1 MSEGMLYG
9 WVCVR
14 SGVGERWLGLPLVLA
29 LWGAVGGGGGG
40 VLGSGWGGGGDTGRW
55 RLVLG

>member
-14 SGVGERWLGLPLVLA
+14 SDVGERWLGRPQALA
-29 LWGAVGGGGGG
+29 VWGAVGGGWVG
-40 VLGSGWGGGGDTGRW
+40 VWGSGWGGGGDTGRW